1 MQEPDPC
8 KSARSDSIPN
18 EDQAAPIVL
27 AGPSRK
33 SLNDGMPCR
42 AMLAVFFA
50 AITFLGWGREID
62 YARDIQPL
70 LSENCYQCH
79 GPDAKARKAKLR
91 LDVREDALRNRDGFH
106 AILAG
111 KPDES
116 EVIHRI
122 KSADKDEVMPPPKS
136 GKSLSKAEIN
146 LIEEWIRQGA
156 TFSRHWAFESPR
168 KPALPAIRDSGW
180 PRQPLDRFVLARL
193 EQETLVPA
201 PEADRATWL
210 RRASLD
216 LNGLPPTPAGIDA
229 FLSDKS
235 PQAWEKAAD
244 RLLGS
249 PHYGEHQGRYWLDA
263 ARYADTNGYQYDR
276 NRDQWV
282 WRDWVIHA
290 FNSNKPFDQFT
301 IEQMAG
307 DLLPEATDQTRL
319 ATGFHRN
326 HPITIEGGVVDEEYR
341 TEYVIDRVVT
351 TSTVW
356 LGLTLI
362 CSRCHDHKYDPVSQ
376 EDFYR
381 FFAFFNQVPE
391 RGLNGF
397 NPKVNAPSPLAGADN
412 DLPQR
417 LTRAEKAYQ
426 DALEKSGA
434 DTVNWEKDLLE
445 KLNSTW
451 QAGVPVRMTSSGGTT
466 LKALADQSILAS
478 GKNPGTD
485 NYDLLLAKELQSPV
499 SAIRLEAL
507 THPSLTAG
515 SASRGSN
522 GNFVLSEF
530 EVSYQLKG
538 GRPVPVKINQA
549 EADYEQKNYGIAAA
563 IDGKA
568 GRHGWAV
575 DGNTRP
581 ENRLAVF
588 TFANPIPAGAAL
600 RVRMV
605 QGYGQSHQI
614 GRFRV
619 ALAPGKTPPIPLAIQ
634 SILQTA
640 SAKRTPTRRDELAAY
655 LTGRFGSPAVSR
667 AARELAVLRR
677 EKEAAKTSFPATMV
691 LSEKPGMR
699 TTHVLE
705 RGEYDKKGRVVEAG
719 IPSFF
724 GSLPEGRTANRLDLA
739 KWMTRAD
746 NPLTARV
753 TVNRFWQQLFGT
765 GIVKSSEDF
774 GRQGEWPSHPR
785 LLDYLAVDFVEN
797 GWDVKRFLRNI
808 ILSATYRQSSRIT
821 AGSHARDPE
830 NRLLARGP
838 RIRLDAEVIRDNA
851 LFTSGLLRRQIGGPS
866 VYPYHPSGLWLELNN
881 RPGYS
886 RTYPH
891 ARDSANL
898 YRRSLYTYWKRTVP
912 PPSMA
917 TFDAPEREF
926 CMVRRSRTNT
936 PLQAFV
942 LMHDPQFVEAARFLA
957 ERMILEGGAT
967 LKARLRFGFRTVTS
981 RQPSPSELS
990 ILQETLKKHLARYK
1004 ADPEAATKLLSVG
1017 ALPPTPQFNPSEH
1030 AAYTALARILLNL
1043 SETITKG

>member
-1 MQEPDPC
+1 MQRLDPDKKRDPIEA
-8 KSARSDSIPN
+8 S
-18 EDQAAPIVL
+18 IVL
-27 AGPSRK
+27 AAS
-33 SLNDGMPCR
+33 SLNPLNVGMPCR
-42 AMLAVFFA
+42 VMLVLCFT
-50 AITFLGWGREID
+50 AIAPLGWSEEID
-62 YARDIQPL
+62 YARDIQPI

-91 LDVREDALRNRDGFH
+91 LDLREDAVRNRDGFH

-111 KPDES
+111 QPDES
-116 EVIHRI
+116 DVVHRI
-122 KSADKDEVMPPPKS
+122 KSAAHDEVMPPPKS
-136 GKSLSKAEIN
+136 GKSLSKAEIG
-146 LIEEWIRQGA
+146 LLEEWIRQGA
-156 TFSRHWAFESPR
+156 KFSRHWAFDPPQ
-168 KPALPAIRDSGW
+168 KPALPRIANTEW
-180 PRQPLDRFVLARL
+180 PRQPLDRFVLSRL
-193 EQETLVPA
+193 EQENLTPA
-201 PEADRATWL
+201 PETDRATWL

-216 LNGLPPTPAGIDA
+216 LNGLNPSPAEIDA

-235 PQAWEKAAD
+235 PQAWEKVVD
-244 RLLGS
+244 RLLDS
-249 PHYGEHQGRYWLDA
+249 PHYGEHLGRYWLDA

-307 DLLPEATDQTRL
+307 DLLPDATDQTRL

-397 NPKVNAPSPLAGADN
+397 NPRINAPSPLAGASN

-417 LTRAEKAYQ
+417 LTEATEAYQ
-426 DALEKSGA
+426 DALKKSGA
-434 DTVNWEKDLLE
+434 DPSDWEKDLLDE
-445 KLNSTW
+445 LNTTW
-451 QAGVPVRMTSSGGTT
+451 QPGIPVRMISSGGAT

-507 THPSLTAG
+507 THPSLTSG

-530 EVSYQLKG
+530 EVSYQLRG
-538 GRPVPVKINQA
+538 GRSVPVKIEHA

-563 IDGKA
+563 IDGQA
-568 GRHGWAV
+568 GRSGWAV

-605 QGYGQSHQI
+605 QQFGQSHQI
-614 GRFRV
+614 GRFRL
-619 ALAPGKTPPIPLAIQ
+619 ALARGKTPPTPLAIQ
-634 SILQTA
+634 SILQIAATQ
-640 SAKRTPTRRDELAAY
+640 RTPAQREELTTY
-655 LTGRFGSPAVSR
+655 LTGRFGSPEVSR
-667 AARELAVLRR
+667 AARELAVLRL
-677 EKEAAKTSFPATMV
+677 EKKAVKTSFPATMV

-699 TTHVLE
+699 TTHILD
-705 RGEYDKKGRVVEAG
+705 RGEYDKKGRLVEAG

-724 GSLPEGRTANRLDLA
+724 GSLPAGQPANRLALA
-739 KWMTRAD
+739 KWMTGED

-797 GWDVKRFLRNI
+797 GWDVKRLLRNI

-821 AGSHARDPE
+821 AESLARDPE

-838 RIRLDAEVIRDNA
+838 RMRLDAEVIRDNA
-851 LFTSGLLRRQIGGPS
+851 LFSSGLLRRQVGGPS
-866 VYPYHPSGLWLELNN
+866 VYPYHPTGLWLELNN

-891 ARDSANL
+891 ARDPVNL

-957 ERMILEGGAT
+957 ERMILEGGDT
-967 LKARLRFGFRTVTS
+967 PKKRLRFGFRAVTS
-981 RQPSPSELS
+981 RHPSPTELS
-990 ILQETLKKHLARYK
+990 LLQETLKKLLVRYK
-1004 ADPEAATKLLSVG
+1004 TDPEAAMKLLSVG
-1017 ALPPTPQFNPSEH
+1017 ALPPTSQFEPFEH
-1030 AAYTALARILLNL
+1030 AAYAALARILLNL

>member
-1 MQEPDPC
+1 
-8 KSARSDSIPN
+8 
-18 EDQAAPIVL
+18 
-27 AGPSRK
+27 
-33 SLNDGMPCR
+33 
-42 AMLAVFFA
+42 
-50 AITFLGWGREID
+50 
-62 YARDIQPL
+62 
-70 LSENCYQCH
+70 
-79 GPDAKARKAKLR
+79 
-91 LDVREDALRNRDGFH
+91 
-106 AILAG
+106 
-111 KPDES
+111 
-116 EVIHRI
+116 
-122 KSADKDEVMPPPKS
+122 
-136 GKSLSKAEIN
+136 
-146 LIEEWIRQGA
+146 
-156 TFSRHWAFESPR
+156 
-168 KPALPAIRDSGW
+168 
-180 PRQPLDRFVLARL
+180 
-193 EQETLVPA
+193 
-201 PEADRATWL
+201 
-210 RRASLD
+210 
-216 LNGLPPTPAGIDA
+216 
-229 FLSDKS
+229 
-235 PQAWEKAAD
+235 
-244 RLLGS
+244 
-249 PHYGEHQGRYWLDA
+249 
-263 ARYADTNGYQYDR
+263 
-276 NRDQWV
+276 
-282 WRDWVIHA
+282 
-290 FNSNKPFDQFT
+290 
-301 IEQMAG
+301 
-307 DLLPEATDQTRL
+307 DLLPDATAQTRL

-397 NPKVNAPSPLAGADN
+397 NPRINAPSPLAGASN

-417 LTRAEKAYQ
+417 LAQATKAYQ
-426 DALEKSGA
+426 DALKKSGA
-434 DTVNWEKDLLE
+434 DPSDWEKGLLDE
-445 KLNSTW
+445 LNTTW
-451 QAGVPVRMTSSGGTT
+451 QAGVPVRMISSGGAT
-466 LKALADQSILAS
+466 LKALADHSILAS

-485 NYDLLLAKELQSPV
+485 NYDLLLAKELQGPV

-507 THPSLTAG
+507 THPSLTSG

-538 GRPVPVKINQA
+538 SRPVPVKIDHA

-563 IDGKA
+563 IDGQA
-568 GRHGWAV
+568 GRSGWAV

-588 TFANPIPAGAAL
+588 TFANPIPTGAAL

-605 QGYGQSHQI
+605 QEFGQSHQI
-614 GRFRV
+614 GRFRL
-619 ALAPGKTPPIPLAIQ
+619 ALARGKTPPTPLAIQ

-640 SAKRTPTRRDELAAY
+640 AAQRTPAQQEELINY
-655 LTGRFGSPAVSR
+655 LTRRFGSPEVSR
-667 AARELAVLRR
+667 AARELAVLRL
-677 EKEAAKTSFPATMV
+677 EKKTARTSFPATMV

-699 TTHVLE
+699 TTHILE
-705 RGEYDKKGRVVEAG
+705 RGEYDKKGRLVEAG

-724 GSLPEGRTANRLDLA
+724 GSLPDGQPVNRLDLA
-739 KWMTRAD
+739 KWMTGED

-797 GWDVKRFLRNI
+797 NWDVKRFLRNI
-808 ILSATYRQSSRIT
+808 VLSATYRQSSHIT
-821 AGSHARDPE
+821 AESHSRDPE

-838 RIRLDAEVIRDNA
+838 RMRLDAEVIRDSA
-851 LFTSGLLRRQIGGPS
+851 LFSSGLLRRQVGGPS
-866 VYPYHPSGLWLELNN
+866 VYPYHPTGLWLELNN

-886 RTYPH
+886 RAYPH
-891 ARDSANL
+891 PRDSANL

-926 CMVRRSRTNT
+926 CMIRRSRTNT

-942 LMHDPQFVEAARFLA
+942 LMNDPQFVEAARFLA
-957 ERMILEGGAT
+957 ERMILEGGDSP
-967 LKARLRFGFRTVTS
+967 KARLRFGFRTVTS

-990 ILQETLKKHLARYK
+990 LLHDTLRKLLTRYK
-1004 ADPEAATKLLSVG
+1004 TDPEAAAKLLSVG
-1017 ALPPTPQFNPSEH
+1017 ALPPTPQFEPSEH
-1030 AAYTALARILLNL
+1030 AAYTGLARILLNL

>member
-1 MQEPDPC
+1 MELSGDAGR
-8 KSARSDSIPN
+8 KTIP
-18 EDQAAPIVL
+18 AAIL
-27 AGPSRK
+27 AGARILLAGDRRY
-33 SLNDGMPCR
+33 SLNGGMWIR
-42 AMLAVFFA
+42 VMLAA
-50 AITFLGWGREID
+50 YLTAHAPPGWSQDID
-62 YARDIQPL
+62 YARDIQPI

-79 GPDAKARKAKLR
+79 GPDARARKGMLR
-91 LDVREDALRNRDGFH
+91 LDVREDAVRDRDGYH
-106 AILAG
+106 AILPG
-111 KPDES
+111 KPAASD
-116 EVIHRI
+116 VVARI
-122 KSADKDEVMPPPKS
+122 KSTDREDVMPPPKS
-136 GKSLSKAEIN
+136 GKSLSPAEIH
-146 LIEEWIRQGA
+146 LLEQWISQGA
-156 TFSRHWAFESPR
+156 RFSRHWAFEPPK
-168 KPALPAIRDSGW
+168 KPAPPVVRNPGW

-193 EQETLVPA
+193 EREGLSPS
-201 PEADRATWL
+201 PEADRAAWL

-216 LNGLPPTPAGIDA
+216 LTGLPPSVSDLDI
-229 FLSDKS
+229 FLSDKA
-235 PQAWEKAAD
+235 PLAWENAID
-244 RLLGS
+244 RLLAS

-290 FNSNKPFDQFT
+290 FNSNKPYDRFT

-307 DLLPEATDQTRL
+307 DLLPDASDQTRL

-356 LGLTLI
+356 LGLTMI

-397 NPKVNAPSPLAGADN
+397 NPRINVPSPLAGEGS

-417 LTRAEKAYQ
+417 LARAEQHYRET
-426 DALEKSGA
+426 LSKSGA
-434 DTVNWEKDLLE
+434 QPGAWERRLRSE
-445 KLNSTW
+445 LNSAWRVGT
-451 QAGVPVRMTSSGGTT
+451 PLRMNSSGSAT
-466 LKALADQSILAS
+466 LKSLSDRSVLV
-478 GKNPGTD
+478 GGTNPTTD
-485 NYDLLLAKELQSPV
+485 TYDLLLARELQGPV

-507 THPSLTAG
+507 THPSLTNG

-538 GRPVPVKINQA
+538 GESIPVRIARA
-549 EADYEQKNYGIAAA
+549 EADYEQKGYGIAAA

-568 GRHGWAV
+568 GPHGWAV

-581 ENRLAVF
+581 ENRMAVF
-588 TFANPIPAGAAL
+588 TLASPIPAGASL

-605 QGYGQSHQI
+605 HGFGQSHQI
-614 GRFRV
+614 GRFR
-619 ALAPGKTPPIPLAIQ
+619 LAI
-634 SILQTA
+634 SGGRIPPAPLRIHAILQID
-640 SAKRTPTRRDELAAY
+640 SPKRTPAQRDELSAY
-655 LTGRFGSPAVSR
+655 LTGRFASPEVAR
-667 AARELAVLRR
+667 AARELSSLRR
-677 EKEAAKTSFPATMV
+677 EKEASRNSFPSTMV

-699 TTHVLE
+699 TTHILE
-705 RGEYDKKGRVVEAG
+705 RGEYDKKGRAVEAG
-719 IPSFF
+719 IPSFL
-724 GSLPEGRTANRLDLA
+724 GSLPEGQTPDRLALA
-739 KWMTRAD
+739 KWMTGED

-774 GRQGEWPSHPR
+774 GRQAEWPSHPE

-797 GWDVKRFLRNI
+797 GWDVKRLLRNI

-821 AGSHARDPE
+821 PAIYARDPE
-830 NRLLARGP
+830 NRLLGRGP
-838 RIRLDAEVIRDNA
+838 SIRLDAEVIRDQA
-851 LFTSGLLRRQIGGPS
+851 LFTSGLLRSRVGGPS

-886 RTYPH
+886 RPYPH
-891 ARDSANL
+891 SKESAHL
-898 YRRSLYTYWKRTVP
+898 FRRSLYTYWKRTVP

-926 CMVRRSRTNT
+926 CMVSRSRTNT

-942 LMHDPQFVEAARFLA
+942 LLHDPQFVEAARFLA
-957 ERMILEGGAT
+957 ERMMTEGGAT
-967 LKARLRFGFRTVTS
+967 PGSRLRFGFRTVTS
-981 RQPSPSELS
+981 RQPSPTELG
-990 ILQETLKKHLARYK
+990 LLTETLSQRLARYERE
-1004 ADPEAATKLLSVG
+1004 PEAAAKLLSVG
-1017 ALPPTPQFNPSEH
+1017 ALPGNPRLSSPEH
-1030 AAYTALARILLNL
+1030 AAYTAVARILLNL